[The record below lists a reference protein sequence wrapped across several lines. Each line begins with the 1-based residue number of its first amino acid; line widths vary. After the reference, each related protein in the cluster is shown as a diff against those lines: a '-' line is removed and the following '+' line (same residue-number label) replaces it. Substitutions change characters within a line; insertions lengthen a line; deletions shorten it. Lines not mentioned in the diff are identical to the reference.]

1 LKHGQ
6 AYTSRQTQAPQGAH
20 PHDPAAQRRPYA
32 SHEAAAIDA
41 LFDAFA
47 HNLARKLAARAERTG
62 GSQPRKPRGE
72 TR

>member
-1 LKHGQ
+1 MVK
-6 AYTSRQTQAPQGAH
+6 RP
-20 PHDPAAQRRPYA
+20 PAAKRKRRKAPRRTILPRSGA
-32 SHEAAAIDA
+32 HEAAAIDA

-62 GSQPRKPRGE
+62 GGQTKKPTGE

>member
-1 LKHGQ
+1 MVKRSP
-6 AYTSRQTQAPQGAH
+6 AAKRKRRKAPTRTILPRSGAH
-20 PHDPAAQRRPYA
+20 MA

-62 GSQPRKPRGE
+62 GGQSRKPRGE